1 MDIKEYI
8 ASGIIESYV
17 LGDVTP
23 QEKQEVECM
32 SSIYPEIRSHLIT
45 YQKKLEEIATANK
58 IEPPKELKSK
68 VLEAVYKE
76 IDKDLEQ
83 GSNNKS
89 DSNEAKIVSINKK
102 SVVWKV
108 ASAASFVLFLVASGL
123 YFSGYNSL
131 INEKEQLAAEVN
143 QLEEENKSYLSEAE
157 QLRNKFDDTKEKLA
171 FVRDKNT
178 KKINL
183 AGTDL
188 DEKSQVDVFW
198 NQEQGDLMINI
209 NNLPQTPS
217 KKQYQLWAIVEDG
230 PMDLGVIPVEF
241 STEDILKIDKSVKS
255 PAAFAIT
262 LEEEGGKP
270 TPNLDAL
277 YVIGNV

>member
-1 MDIKEYI
+1 M
-8 ASGIIESYV
+8 
-17 LGDVTP
+17 
-23 QEKQEVECM
+23 ECL
-32 SSIYPEIRSHLIT
+32 SSIYPEIRSHLVA
-45 YQKKLEEIATANK
+45 YQKKFEELATANEIKPPEKFK
-58 IEPPKELKSK
+58 IK
-68 VLEAVYKE
+68 VLDAVYKE
-76 IDKDLEQ
+76 IDKDIDQ
-83 GSNNKS
+83 KTNNKS
-89 DSNEAKIVSINKK
+89 EKSEAKIVSINKK

-108 ASAASFVLFLVASGL
+108 ASAASFILFLVATGI

-131 INEKEQLAAEVN
+131 INEKEQLATEVN
-143 QLEEENKSYLSEAE
+143 QLEEKNKDYLSEAE
-157 QLRNKFDDTKEKLA
+157 QLRSKFDDTKEKLA

-183 AGTDL
+183 AGTEL

-198 NQEQGDLMINI
+198 NQEQGNLMVNI

-217 KKQYQLWAIVEDG
+217 EKQYQLWAIVEDG
-230 PMDLGVIPVEF
+230 PMDLGVLPLEF
-241 STEDILKIDKSVKS
+241 NTEDILKIDKSVKS